1 MTKKSCILPGS
12 MYFNH
17 KFSQRNLLDLLT
29 WQAQLLGK
37 VKVSVTT
44 SPDSVVACSLTC
56 EYS

>member
-1 MTKKSCILPGS
+1 MRTK
-12 MYFNH
+12 NTT
-17 KFSQRNLLDLLT
+17 QRNLLDLLT

-44 SPDSVVACSLTC
+44 SPDSVVACSLMC